1 MNTDPGKPVYT
12 LDSCAATEAD
22 TSVVDRA
29 NRPSTK
35 AHWSGAQRRRLTRH
49 TLQLFAGRIALFV
62 LGYPIAIIL
71 ARELGP
77 AAYGI
82 YGIIL
87 SVLTW
92 IEHTGTFGI
101 TEAVTKLVAE
111 NEDPEPRAA
120 VEGTGQTLLLMQY
133 LLLFAVCWVAA
144 PFVARLFR
152 MPEATSLFRVA
163 IIDIPFCGMYFA
175 YQGILGGRRAFG
187 VLSVGMVVY
196 GLTKFVGIFIAL
208 LLGISIFSALIVNI
222 LATVAA
228 LSLFAVYVYPTRFC
242 LPPSQVKAIVQ
253 LAVPIGLYFLASVLL
268 FNVDFWSLRIIGA
281 VAPEVIGIY
290 AAALNVAKLL
300 DLASS
305 AISDVLFPSAA
316 IILTSHDTE
325 VARRYIQAAGRMLLL
340 GLIPFTMLFAL
351 TAEDLLTFLYGGAYS
366 TGASVLAL
374 LVFAFALFGIARA
387 YSGMLIAQGSPY
399 LATGLACLAI
409 PVAIV
414 LNVAL
419 VPTFGAIGA
428 ATSLVLTAL
437 FTTVTTGW
445 MLVRQFGSLIRFST
459 LFKALAAA
467 AVMAMIAPYLMLTG
481 SWLVLKY
488 MLLIGV
494 YGLVLLLLQELDEND
509 VSALAFWRRKE
520 A

>member
-1 MNTDPGKPVYT
+1 
-12 LDSCAATEAD
+12 
-22 TSVVDRA
+22 
-29 NRPSTK
+29 
-35 AHWSGAQRRRLTRH
+35 
-49 TLQLFAGRIALFV
+49 
-62 LGYPIAIIL
+62 
-71 ARELGP
+71 
-77 AAYGI
+77 
-82 YGIIL
+82 
-87 SVLTW
+87 
-92 IEHTGTFGI
+92 
-101 TEAVTKLVAE
+101 
-111 NEDPEPRAA
+111 
-120 VEGTGQTLLLMQY
+120 
-133 LLLFAVCWVAA
+133 
-144 PFVARLFR
+144 
-152 MPEATSLFRVA
+152 
-163 IIDIPFCGMYFA
+163 
-175 YQGILGGRRAFG
+175 
-187 VLSVGMVVY
+187 
-196 GLTKFVGIFIAL
+196 
-208 LLGISIFSALIVNI
+208 
-222 LATVAA
+222 
-228 LSLFAVYVYPTRFC
+228 
-242 LPPSQVKAIVQ
+242 

-509 VSALAFWRRKE
+509 VSALAFWRRKK